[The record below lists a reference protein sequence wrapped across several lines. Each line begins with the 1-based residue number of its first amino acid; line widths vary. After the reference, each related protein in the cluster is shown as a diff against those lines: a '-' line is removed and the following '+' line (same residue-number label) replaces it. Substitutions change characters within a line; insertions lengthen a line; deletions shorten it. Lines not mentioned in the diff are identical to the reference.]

1 MIGATA
7 AGTSAASASAAAL
20 SAGASTS
27 AATAGAGT
35 AAATAG
41 AGTAAAT
48 TGAGTAAAT
57 GAPTTPVQ
65 ILGKTNL
72 YGVDDVQ
79 KDTATRRKQ
88 ITGRQARRLRT
99 GAVGLPPTRQ
109 RRIPQESASMVT
121 HSSSF
126 GFRYFSSILRNSN
139 FPAFML
145 WKKGSEKSSS
155 SSSSKRHNNT
165 SQDEEEEDDDDIDD
179 DSGYS
184 KVDVSELDPQMR
196 DFTNTEVQLV
206 SSADSA
212 QKIIYAS
219 YKMED
224 LVYVKSLEMSEI
236 TIDKRFL
243 PHDDSLHSFDS
254 SMTSTFE
261 SIRSSKSSSNV
272 SSANSSKRYSRS
284 GSSLPLIEEEDCD
297 ESKSSWWR
305 EKAEEAKRRKM
316 LDKASHI
323 LESGS
328 HLSWWEKRAESLRQ
342 SQVDD
347 SEELKWWEKEAK
359 IAKLKRSQI
368 SSDNK
373 SWWEIRHEEWS
384 RRKNHDAN
392 TREIRGLEDNLSSKK
407 VITPI
412 EEKKVR
418 NDITSLEV
426 VNTKYEY
433 DNENEE
439 KNNCKPTSTKSQA
452 WWQGMA
458 MEFQRN
464 NMNKSN
470 TKDNNISNENNIE
483 GNEVLDLESIRH
495 ETSRQNREELSH
507 QSQIDEPKEVTWWM
521 KEAKNAKLRRSASSQ
536 EESIEKS
543 WWELNFE
550 EKSGISVET
559 NIEDLCRLE
568 SDSSKLV
575 PTSSKEEKIADDRPD
590 SEILDLGY
598 ECSDDSKQE
607 ELQED
612 IDLSA
617 STKTRGAAWWQGL
630 AMEFQRNYMNRSDAD
645 EDTKLN
651 GSDVGYNIVL

>member
-1 MIGATA
+1 LLGATA
-7 AGTSAASASAAAL
+7 AGTSAATASAAGTA
-20 SAGASTS
+20 

-48 TGAGTAAAT
+48 AGAGTAAAT
-57 GAPTTPVQ
+57 AGAGTAAAAGAPTTPVH
-65 ILGKTNL
+65 ILGTTNL
-72 YGVDDVQ
+72 LDVDEVQ
-79 KDTATRRKQ
+79 KDTATRREQ
-88 ITGRQARRLRT
+88 ITGKQARFLPQ
-99 GAVGLPPTRQ
+99 GAVGLPSTQ
-109 RRIPQESASMVT
+109 KRRITEMDASMVAR
-121 HSSSF
+121 SSSF
-126 GFRYFSSILRNSN
+126 GFGRVSSIFWRSKYSLLHLWRN
-139 FPAFML
+139 
-145 WKKGSEKSSS
+145 GSEKSSS
-155 SSSSKRHNNT
+155 SSRSKRSN
-165 SQDEEEEDDDDIDD
+165 DIDDDD

-184 KVDVSELDPQMR
+184 KVDVSESDPQMR

-212 QKIIYAS
+212 RKLYNADHN
-219 YKMED
+219 MED
-224 LVYVKSLEMSEI
+224 LVYVKSLEMSEV
-236 TIDKRFL
+236 TFDKRLL

-418 NDITSLEV
+418 NNITSLEV
-426 VNTKYEY
+426 VNTESEY
-433 DNENEE
+433 DNENDE
-439 KNNCKPTSTKSQA
+439 KNNCKPAFTKPRAVA

-483 GNEVLDLESIRH
+483 GNEILNLESVRH
-495 ETSRQNREELSH
+495 ETSRKNREELSH
-507 QSQIDEPKEVTWWM
+507 QSQIDEPKELTWWM

-536 EESIEKS
+536 KESSEKS

-550 EKSGISVET
+550 KKSTNVET
-559 NIEDLCRLE
+559 IIEDQCRLE
-568 SDSSKLV
+568 SDSPKLV

-590 SEILDLGY
+590 SELLDLGY
-598 ECSDDSKQE
+598 VCSDDSK
-607 ELQED
+607 QED

-617 STKTRGAAWWQGL
+617 STKPQVAAWWQGL
-630 AMEFQRNYMNRSDAD
+630 AMEFQRKYMNRSGAD
-645 EDTKLN
+645 EDKNLN
-651 GSDVGYNIVL
+651 ESDVGYNIVL